1 MADVLHLGD
10 EVELVTDRFAA
21 EGAPLGAIGV
31 IVDDWADGSNDVE
44 VSDPNTGD
52 VVARVRAAEGEIV
65 LRVPPVPEKEPR
77 EHGLIFGRG
86 DDLGA
91 PPGDPPAP
99 PGSQFGGM
107 PWGGSEGPWYGV
119 ELPPE
124 DTKLD
129 GDIPWE
135 LRDEP
140 PTGPVFH

>member
-21 EGAPLGAIGV
+21 DGAPLGAVGV

-44 VSDPNTGD
+44 VSDPDTGA

-65 LRVPPVPEKEPR
+65 LHVPAVPEKEPR

-91 PPGDPPAP
+91 PVGGAPSP
-99 PGSQFGGM
+99 PGSQFAGLNGDSGGA
-107 PWGGSEGPWYGV
+107 WYGATP
-119 ELPPE
+119 PPE
-124 DTKLD
+124 GELE

-135 LRDEP
+135 LREQP
-140 PTGPVFH
+140 PTGPVLI